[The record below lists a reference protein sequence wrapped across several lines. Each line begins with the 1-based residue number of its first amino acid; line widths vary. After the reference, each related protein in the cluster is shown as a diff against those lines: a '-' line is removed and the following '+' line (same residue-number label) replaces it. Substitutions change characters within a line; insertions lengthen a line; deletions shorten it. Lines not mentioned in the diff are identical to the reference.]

1 VIIEFCRVAVI
12 SYPDIPELNGPS
24 LNEVY
29 DHPGTSNISDTNNAA
44 EVTDDNAIHEL
55 SQGDNPSHATNAFE
69 NAVDGPS
76 VDNAIHEL
84 SQGDDPSHATN
95 AFENAVDGPSVDL
108 EGLAEPSIEFGSH
121 FSDASTVVMEVFPFG
136 KPGAPIPDMP
146 QGPSLYERVQAIP
159 GGSIWTPF
167 QSKWDW
173 DAARWAKTHSTTSSA
188 VSDFLRIVCSS
199 LFCCLFRR

>member
-1 VIIEFCRVAVI
+1 MIIEFCRVAVI

-55 SQGDNPSHATNAFE
+55 SQGD
-69 NAVDGPS
+69 
-76 VDNAIHEL
+76 
-84 SQGDDPSHATN
+84 DPSHATN

-121 FSDASTVVMEVFPFG
+121 FSDASTVVVEVFPFG